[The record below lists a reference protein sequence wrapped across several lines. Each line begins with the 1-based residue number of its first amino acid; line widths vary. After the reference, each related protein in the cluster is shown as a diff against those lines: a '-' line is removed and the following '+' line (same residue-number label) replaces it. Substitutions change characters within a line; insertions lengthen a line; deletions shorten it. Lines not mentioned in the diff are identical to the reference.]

1 MSEAEA
7 WTYPPT
13 ALKPDPNRPVRL
25 IERKGRGLF
34 IQFYDV
40 EGRLHELPLVLAIF
54 PPEFQ
59 QLRSQLPLQDFWQV
73 LSQNIKSSEIMVPVD
88 IQDSYIM
95 VPTEIQS
102 LYPGIMK
109 SSFTLL
115 ASTTQTASGS
125 GSDVDI
131 GNIRNLDIEI
141 KVTNVSGTSPVLN
154 IYIQGKQTATGDY
167 FDIASYTNIT
177 AAGNYRLSISN
188 CPYRIIR
195 VRWEIGGTSPSFT
208 FQVVAEGSV

>member
-1 MSEAEA
+1 VSEV

-13 ALKPDPNRPVRL
+13 GFKPDPSKPVRL
-25 IERKGRGLF
+25 IERKGQGIF
-34 IQFYDV
+34 IQYYDV
-40 EGRLHELPLVLAIF
+40 EGRLHELPLVLVMF
-54 PPEFQ
+54 PPEFN
-59 QLRSQLPLQDFWQV
+59 QLKSQLPLTEFWQD
-73 LSQNIKSSEIMVPVD
+73 LYQIIKSSQIMVPVD

-95 VPTEIQS
+95 VPTEVQS

-109 SSFTLL
+109 SSFTLQ

-125 GSDVDI
+125 GSDVDV

-141 KVTNVSGTSPVLN
+141 KVTSVSGTSPVLN
-154 IYIQGKQTATGDY
+154 IYIQGKQTGTGDY

-177 AAGNYRLSISN
+177 AVGSYRLSLTN
-188 CPYRIIR
+188 VPYRIIR
-195 VRWEIGGTSPSFT
+195 VRWEVSGTSPSFT